1 MNGDERRKKIINI
14 LSSSKSPVAGVAL
27 AKELDV
33 SRQVI
38 VQDIALLRANGA
50 AIFSTN
56 RGYLIQADKQY
67 SRVLKV
73 VHEDDEVEEE
83 LSTIVDAGGHVKDVF
98 VYHKVYG
105 VIRANMDIKSR
116 RDVRNYLEE
125 IRTGKSSLLK
135 NVTSGYHYHTI
146 CAESEEVLDAILIL
160 GRQQDISVEN
170 TYDTSL
176 MEAFRIPS
184 GTAVEL
190 YATTLHYAP
199 CNASDG
205 GFLVAIVLPKGTNE
219 ALEHPHTGGE
229 D

>member
-1 MNGDERRKKIINI
+1 M
-14 LSSSKSPVAGVAL
+14 AGVAL

-73 VHEDDEVEEE
+73 IHEDDEVEEE

-105 VIRANMDIKSR
+105 VLRAQMDIKSR

-125 IRTGKSSLLK
+125 IRTGKSRLLK
-135 NVTSGYHYHTI
+135 NVPPGIITTQYVRRVKRCLMQYRRSLRIKAFLQSCRTMSRLISGETARTWQRLRTSRM
-146 CAESEEVLDAILIL
+146 VL
-160 GRQQDISVEN
+160 
-170 TYDTSL
+170 
-176 MEAFRIPS
+176 
-184 GTAVEL
+184 
-190 YATTLHYAP
+190 
-199 CNASDG
+199 
-205 GFLVAIVLPKGTNE
+205 
-219 ALEHPHTGGE
+219 
-229 D
+229 

>member
-73 VHEDDEVEEE
+73 VH
-83 LSTIVDAGGHVKDVF
+83 DAGGHVKDVF

-146 CAESEEVLDAILIL
+146 CAESEEVLDAI
-160 GRQQDISVEN
+160 QE
-170 TYDTSL
+170 
-176 MEAFRIPS
+176 
-184 GTAVEL
+184 EL
-190 YATTLHYAP
+190 KQK
-199 CNASDG
+199 
-205 GFLVAIVLPKGTNE
+205 GFLAKLQDYEPVDFWGDNE
-219 ALEHPHTGGE
+219 DEAKA
-229 D
+229 

>member
-146 CAESEEVLDAILIL
+146 CAESEEVLDAIQEELKQKGL
-160 GRQQDISVEN
+160 LAKLQDYEPVDFWGDNE
-170 TYDTSL
+170 D
-176 MEAFRIPS
+176 EAK
-184 GTAVEL
+184 A
-190 YATTLHYAP
+190 
-199 CNASDG
+199 
-205 GFLVAIVLPKGTNE
+205 
-219 ALEHPHTGGE
+219 
-229 D
+229 

>member
-116 RDVRNYLEE
+116 RDVR
-125 IRTGKSSLLK
+125 
-135 NVTSGYHYHTI
+135 TSGYHYHTI
-146 CAESEEVLDAILIL
+146 CAESEEVLDAIQEDLK
-160 GRQQDISVEN
+160 QK
-170 TYDTSL
+170 
-176 MEAFRIPS
+176 
-184 GTAVEL
+184 
-190 YATTLHYAP
+190 
-199 CNASDG
+199 
-205 GFLVAIVLPKGTNE
+205 GFLAKLQDYEPVDFWGDNE
-219 ALEHPHTGGE
+219 DEAKA
-229 D
+229 